1 MTRGFIL
8 KKIQWHIHADPWSL
22 VNSWREGSYEALYKV
37 LMNINEVAVGLTD
50 GLGLDGDRCIRVIP
64 RHPPFSVKEEAL
76 PACKE
81 TIVRNIQW
89 SLRDR
94 VMQQI

>member
-1 MTRGFIL
+1 MR
-8 KKIQWHIHADPWSL
+8 A
-22 VNSWREGSYEALYKV
+22 
-37 LMNINEVAVGLTD
+37 AVGLMD
-50 GLGLDGDRCIRVIP
+50 GLSLDSNRCIRVIP
-64 RHPPFSVKEEAL
+64 QHPPFSVKEEAL

-81 TIVRNIQW
+81 LLQEILQW